1 LAALKISSDFCTV
14 YAFSPLST
22 VTTARTTDRARR
34 PIRALLGVA
43 GRVEIPDATAAA
55 AAPAILTGL
64 CPLASKGGEVEV
76 EVEQMRMAWRRA
88 GWRAVRRGGGEH
100 ERMARM
106 RWRRGRNTGTTCPTY
121 RGVRFAPGRNRP
133 YPGLKS
139 CARAPQLNT
148 LAGRAFSYR
157 GLAATGK
164 PAGFG
169 APKGALIV

>member
-106 RWRRGRNTGTTCPTY
+106 RWRRGRN
-121 RGVRFAPGRNRP
+121 RP